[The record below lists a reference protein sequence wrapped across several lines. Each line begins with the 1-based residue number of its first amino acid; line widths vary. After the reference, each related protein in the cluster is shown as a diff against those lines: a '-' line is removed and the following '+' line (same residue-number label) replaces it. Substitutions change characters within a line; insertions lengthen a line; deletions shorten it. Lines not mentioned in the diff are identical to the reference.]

1 MARGKRDAPAAEPAA
16 IVVEEA
22 AIRWAPARLVAP
34 GEAVVLAR
42 PKEDAAPG
50 WTHRR
55 AVRMVGRR
63 LAVVLRLEPGQPSPT
78 TGQRVRYEGGPWPLR
93 ASLVEVLS

>member
-1 MARGKRDAPAAEPAA
+1 MACLWTLGRRGAVLSAPES
-16 IVVEEA
+16 
-22 AIRWAPARLVAP
+22 IRWAPARLVAP

-42 PKEDAAPG
+42 PKDDAAPG
-50 WTHRR
+50 WTRRR

-93 ASLVEVLS
+93 AVVVEVLS

>member
-1 MARGKRDAPAAEPAA
+1 MARLRPLGRRGAVLSAPDST
-16 IVVEEA
+16 
-22 AIRWAPARLVAP
+22 RWAPARLVAP
-34 GEAVVLAR
+34 GEAVVLAA

-50 WTHRR
+50 WTRRR
-55 AVRMVGRR
+55 AVRMTGKR

-93 ASLVEVLS
+93 AVVVEVLS

>member
-1 MARGKRDAPAAEPAA
+1 MSASES
-16 IVVEEA
+16 
-22 AIRWAPARLVAP
+22 IRWAPARLVAP

-42 PKEDAAPG
+42 PKKDAAPA
-50 WTHRR
+50 WARR
-55 AVRMVGRR
+55 QAVRMVGRQ

-93 ASLVEVLS
+93 ALLVEVLS